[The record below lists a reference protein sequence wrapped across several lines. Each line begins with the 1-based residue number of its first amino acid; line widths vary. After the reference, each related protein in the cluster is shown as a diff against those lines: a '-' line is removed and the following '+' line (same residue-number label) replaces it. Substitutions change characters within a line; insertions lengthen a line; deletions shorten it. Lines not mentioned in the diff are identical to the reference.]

1 MKYPLYETVDCDSSG
16 SSPITLCSMIGRRY
30 DRTYSTVQDLAK
42 KALGSFYEPL
52 QKFYLDIFLS
62 SEYQYVVFVAR
73 RSIALAE
80 LFYIILWHEN
90 TAPSIRRVLEESWR
104 SATTDSTIM
113 SYCDEIAQQAASGD
127 YPKIL
132 VVDDVVIQGNGMNE
146 LLTGIEERVTQKL
159 DEKIRPGEDAGKYWQ
174 GIVENLRIR
183 VFGQNA
189 AASAIKLRYHLKL
202 KPEMKLVPRQWRDLS
217 NRISEMITATG
228 LANATF
234 IMGVELQE
242 NLVDQYILKKGLC
255 LDANTLI
262 HPQTEHPGSFRERNY
277 LGWANTGQGMPK
289 YYCSIRL
296 LRNRNTEKYRLMPFV
311 FLPQLTP
318 VSYKRMKTA
327 VFQKWG
333 LNGDNCKL
341 LHSDG
346 TSRLEYEA
354 IVLHLSESLLYAWT
368 KAANVSLTPDDFD
381 PMKIALNYGVNR
393 RIPKLSDSMFIRLMQ
408 PQYLFGWEELILL
421 LDEVTQ
427 DAAPLYG
434 EFSGMAK
441 TDAQCKTE
449 MENIVYQM
457 KIQELTETYRRASS
471 MPPMNS
477 HVLGFSLKDNRISNW
492 NILLSDFLAYASKF
506 ATADNACSLINHL
519 LTFMDQ
525 GIVTLKARWSD
536 KHYTQVLRMGEQ
548 SMFIWPK
555 RYARYHSV
563 LSYLEERKKR
573 LGSNIQEDLN
583 GLLTYAIST
592 GILNTE
598 KTANALT
605 LELMD
610 YLESLNQSGQ
620 TLMDW
625 DISFDQTIVSN
636 TGNPK
641 TADIIRQFNNEEQ
654 RKMLEEMRIRKMLFN
669 ACYTLYP
676 L

>member
-1 MKYPLYETVDCDSSG
+1 MNFWPHGMEACGLTG
-16 SSPITLCSMIGRRY
+16 SSPITLQSMVEHRY
-30 DRTYSTVQDLAK
+30 DRTYTTVKELAE
-42 KALGSFYEPL
+42 KALGPFYAPL

-90 TAPSIRRVLEESWR
+90 TAPSIRRVLEKSWR

-127 YPKIL
+127 HPKIL

-146 LLTGIEERVTQKL
+146 LLTRIEERVTQQL
-159 DEKIRPGEDAGKYWQ
+159 EKQHAGEDSRKHWQ

-189 AASAIKLRYHLKL
+189 AVSAIKLRYHLKL
-202 KPEMKLVPRQWRDLS
+202 KPEMKLEPRQWRDLS
-217 NRISEMITATG
+217 HRISEMITATG

-242 NLVDQYILKKGLC
+242 SLVDQYILKKGLR

-277 LGWANTGQGMPK
+277 LGWANTRQDMSK

-318 VSYKRMKTA
+318 VSYNRMKTA

-333 LNGDNCKL
+333 LNEDNCKL
-341 LHSDG
+341 LRSEG

-354 IVLHLSESLLYAWT
+354 MVLHLSESLLHAWA

-393 RIPKLSDSMFIRLMQ
+393 RNPKLSESMFSRLMQ

-457 KIQELTETYRRASS
+457 KIQELTETHRRARS
-471 MPPMNS
+471 MPPVNS

-506 ATADNACSLINHL
+506 ATADNTCSLINHL

-536 KHYTQVLRMGEQ
+536 NHYTQVLRMGEQ

-573 LGSNIQEDLN
+573 LGSDIQEDLN
-583 GLLTYAIST
+583 GLLTHAIST

-636 TGNPK
+636 TCNPK
-641 TADIIRQFNNEEQ
+641 TADIIRQLNNEEQ
-654 RKMLEEMRIRKMLFN
+654 RKMLEEMRIRKLLFN